1 MMSTIV
7 VRNGSVEGALKVWK
21 QKTRNDDSFKRL
33 KEKQQ
38 GYMKP
43 GVKRRKRKEEAIKN
57 SRKKNRYSRDYN

>member
-43 GVKRRKRKEEAIKN
+43 GAKRRKRKEEAMKN
-57 SRKKNRYSRDYN
+57 SRKRNRYNRD

>member
-38 GYMKP
+38 GYLKP

-57 SRKKNRYSRDYN
+57 SRKKNRYNRDYN

>member
-33 KEKQQ
+33 KEKEQ

-43 GVKRRKRKEEAIKN
+43 GVKRRKRKEEAMKN
-57 SRKKNRYSRDYN
+57 SRKKNRYNRD

>member
-57 SRKKNRYSRDYN
+57 SRKRSRYNRD